1 MYVLY
6 IISFPITIVLTKKI
20 EVIQE
25 SIYIHHNRSRFPD
38 LQCNHLMNNS
48 MASKP

>member
-6 IISFPITIVLTKKI
+6 ITSFPIPIVLTKKI

-25 SIYIHHNRSRFPD
+25 SIYIHQNRSRFHD
-38 LQCNHLMNNS
+38 LRCNHLMNNY